1 MPLRPSLPWL
11 LTTLAAALVA
21 MTLAA
26 GAIRKAES
34 ALAAA
39 VFAIV
44 LVVAAVRTNSPLWR
58 RSSEAAVA
66 DVTPRHAL
74 RQTAQ
79 LIMLAYLWC
88 ALAFYAIYIGTHV
101 RWQHGWEYGSA
112 LMLIALAHVFYL
124 WRIAD
129 PNDSFATPSAIAA
142 RRASG
147 IFAGGCDRLRADLA
161 DRIGQALIVERRLG
175 CQPTVSRGRLRDHV
189 PEHDHDQKLHR
200 SDGAAN
206 ALTKRS
212 ALTPRTMKA
221 RTPCVQRAAYFS
233 AAPGLQAYG
242 IGAVVNSERFLESAR
257 CTIGVSIIA

>member
-21 MTLAA
+21 MTVAA

-34 ALAAA
+34 ATAAA
-39 VFAIV
+39 IFAIV
-44 LVVAAVRTNSPLWR
+44 LVATAVRTNSPLWR
-58 RSSEAAVA
+58 RSAGTA
-66 DVTPRHAL
+66 DAGGVTPRDAL

-129 PNDSFATPSAIAA
+129 PKDKFATPLAIA
-142 RRASG
+142 RAVRLAFLQAVAIACGLIWLIGSG
-147 IFAGGCDRLRADLA
+147 KLSSLKGDWAANQLFLAGGFAIMCLSMIMIKSYA
-161 DRIGQALIVERRLG
+161 V
-175 CQPTVSRGRLRDHV
+175 
-189 PEHDHDQKLHR
+189 
-200 SDGAAN
+200 
-206 ALTKRS
+206 LTEQ
-212 ALTPRTMKA
+212 RTH
-221 RTPCVQRAAYFS
+221 
-233 AAPGLQAYG
+233 
-242 IGAVVNSERFLESAR
+242 
-257 CTIGVSIIA
+257 